1 MSYVRVLPRDLFNEA
16 DLLKCMGRLWIE
28 LDRLGTSRARIVE
41 EDVPSFI
48 VEQDD
53 SDGSIFVS
61 NVTFEVDGVV
71 HRLRRPLNARRSY
84 PLMDLGP
91 DDDFDS
97 IPVFEED
104 GSLSESFKASIG
116 A

>member
-41 EDVPSFI
+41 EDVPSFVI
-48 VEQDD
+48 EQDD
-53 SDGSIFVS
+53 SDGSIYVS

-71 HRLRRPLNARRSY
+71 HRLRRPLNARRAH

-91 DDDFDS
+91 DDDFDP
-97 IPVFEED
+97 IRIFEDE
-104 GSLSESFKASIG
+104 GSLSDEFMAIITE
-116 A
+116 